1 MLKLLPF
8 TFFSYFYQ
16 LFFKD
21 LRNSILI
28 FFLFFL
34 GLSLNNAQ
42 IFTWKNPNIPKDS
55 ASTKNDSILAI
66 KKDSILAF
74 RFGQD
79 IFAKD
84 TMDFVKTQNRI
95 IVDEAVL
102 AKNDTKRFLGELN
115 SKGSIIRGITFGN
128 NQGQSVQSSMD
139 LQISGRLSKDVTVL
153 ASISDHNLPIQAD
166 GYTQTLEEFD
176 KIYMQLNIKD
186 KSILRAGHL
195 DLVDSKNYFA
205 KYQRRSMGLQFQT
218 QFGTDNKTF
227 VDISAGVARS
237 EFHRIRFQGIEGN
250 QGPYR
255 LTGKNGEQ
263 FITLISGS
271 EQVFIDG
278 ILMKRGENQD
288 YIINY
293 NTGEVTFTSFR
304 PIFQQ
309 NFITISFNYAN
320 RNYSRYLFTG
330 KLEHQ
335 REKFR
340 VGLNW
345 FMENDNK
352 NAPLA
357 LNLSKEDEQILAD
370 AGNDAN
376 LMYAPSGVVAEYDVN
391 KILYSLVPGPNGNY
405 YQFSTDATQ
414 TLYQVSFTYFGANL
428 GDYKLS
434 QTTNNG
440 RVFEYVGP
448 NLGDYR
454 AVRKLPSPQKS
465 QVYTVN
471 SEYLLKDGKIGADVS
486 LSNYDINLF
495 SSKDSDQN
503 LGYAAR
509 IFGNKTF
516 TKNSWKGTPSF
527 EYQYIDRQFHIL
539 DRINDVEFSRD
550 FNLTQEFNGLTQN
563 RFIFS
568 FQNKWNNKSTLNY
581 RVNYLDERD
590 SYKGIKNDLDFG
602 WIKGKFN
609 TKGNFSYLN
618 TNALLQ
624 DTKFIRGGAGT
635 EYTGKKGS
643 WAVGGSM
650 EHNEKK
656 YNDTDLMDVT
666 SFSWKELFVQKKIGD
681 SARTKLLS
689 KIYVR
694 DNDSVR
700 DNRLQNMNRI
710 LGFMA
715 ESQIIKT
722 EKTTLNALLHYRKFF
737 YKNDDVDVNQNKDFV
752 VGNIL
757 YNQQLF
763 KNGMR
768 LQAFY
773 ELGNGQEAQREF
785 QYIKVTDGQGVYKWT
800 DYNGD
805 GVQQLDEFE
814 IAEYSDLAQYIRI
827 YTNSVRYIPSN
838 KNKLQLALFVNPSVI
853 FSSENKFLK
862 RWNFNISL
870 NSQNSFYKKDKVLV
884 LNPFEKGENQILKN
898 QNILMSAQFNP
909 TEKSGWNGNYRFI
922 QNDNLIN
929 ANFSNEERNQ
939 TSHFVNIGY
948 WFNKEFRIDW
958 ENSVHDLQNS
968 SQLFAT
974 RDYRLNNFETKPKA
988 TYKFT
993 DAIQAEF
1000 SSAYREKQR
1009 KDGEELLKAFDI
1021 TGTIQWER
1029 KKTSIRGNF
1038 SFINNDFTGNS
1049 FSIVGN
1055 QMLDGLKPGKNQVW
1069 SVFIQQ
1075 AINSFLQLNLN
1086 YEGRNS
1092 GERTIHIGSMQVKA
1106 SF

>member
-1 MLKLLPF
+1 MRNFYF
-8 TFFSYFYQ
+8 TFVFVIMG
-16 LFFKD
+16 LFM
-21 LRNSILI
+21 
-28 FFLFFL
+28 
-34 GLSLNNAQ
+34 GNAQ
-42 IFTWKNPNIPKDS
+42 IFTWKNPNIPQ
-55 ASTKNDSILAI
+55 DSIKSDSVRSA
-66 KKDSILAF
+66 KTDSI
-74 RFGQD
+74 
-79 IFAKD
+79 IFTRLSRDLFTKD
-84 TMDFVKTQNRI
+84 TMDFVKTKNRVI
-95 IVDEAVL
+95 IDEAVL
-102 AKNDTKRFLGELN
+102 AKNDKQRFLGELN

-139 LQISGRLSKDVTVL
+139 LQISGRLSKDVTIL

-195 DLVDSKNYFA
+195 DLVDSKNYFS
-205 KYQRRSMGLQFQT
+205 KYQRRSMGIQFQT
-218 QFGTDNKTF
+218 EFGKENKTF
-227 VDISAGVARS
+227 TDISMGVARS
-237 EFHRIRFQGIEGN
+237 EFHRIRFQGVEGN

-288 YIINY
+288 YVINY

-309 NFITISFNYAN
+309 NFITISYNYTN

-330 KLEHQ
+330 KVEHK
-335 REKFR
+335 REKMR

-357 LNLSKEDEQILAD
+357 LNLSKDDEKILAD
-370 AGNDAN
+370 AGNDTSM
-376 LMYAPSGVVAEYDVN
+376 MYAPSAVETEYDVN
-391 KILYSLVPGPNGNY
+391 KILYRLVQDPNGNY
-405 YQFSTDATQ
+405 YQFSTDASQ
-414 TLYQVSFTYFGANL
+414 LLYTLSFTYFGANL
-428 GDYKLS
+428 GDYKVT

-448 NLGDYR
+448 NMGDYR
-454 AVRKLPSPQKS
+454 AVRKLPSPEKS
-465 QVYTVN
+465 QVYTMN
-471 SEYLLKDGKIGADVS
+471 SEFLLKDGKIGADFS

-495 SSKDSDQN
+495 SSKDSDKN
-503 LGYAAR
+503 LGYAGR

-516 TKNSWKGTPSF
+516 GKKNWKGTPSF
-527 EYQYIDRQFHIL
+527 EYQYIDKQFRIL

-550 FNLTQEFNGLTQN
+550 FNLAQEFSNRTQN

-568 FQNKWNNKSTLNY
+568 FLNKWNNKSVLNY
-581 RVNYLDERD
+581 RINYLDERD

-602 WIKGKFN
+602 WIKGKFF

-618 TNALLQ
+618 TNAIQQ
-624 DTKFIRGGAGT
+624 DTKFIRGGAST
-635 EYTGKKGS
+635 EFTGKKGS
-643 WAVGGSM
+643 WTVGGSM
-650 EHNEKK
+650 EHNEKY
-656 YNDTDLMDVT
+656 YNDTQLMDVT
-666 SFSWKELFVQKKIGD
+666 SFSWRELFIQKKIGD
-681 SARTKLLS
+681 SARTRLLT
-689 KIYVR
+689 KAYIR

-700 DNRLQNMNRI
+700 ENSLQNMNRI

-715 ESQIIKT
+715 ESQLIKN
-722 EKTTLNALLHYRKFF
+722 EKTTLTALLHYRKFF
-737 YKNDDVDVNQNKDFV
+737 YQSDLADMSRNNDFV

-763 KNGMR
+763 KNGAR

-814 IAEYSDLAQYIRI
+814 IAEYSDLAQYIRV
-827 YTNSVRYIPSN
+827 YTNSVRYLPSN
-838 KNKLQLALFVNPSVI
+838 KNKLQLALFVNPSII
-853 FSSENKFLK
+853 FNSENKFLK

-870 NSQNSFYKKDKVLV
+870 NSQNSYYKREKVLV
-884 LNPFEKGENQILKN
+884 LNPFEKNEDQILKN
-898 QNILMSAQFNP
+898 QNILTSVQFNP

-922 QNDNLIN
+922 SNDNLLN
-929 ANFSNEERNQ
+929 ANFSNEERAQ
-939 TSHFVNIGY
+939 RSHFVNLGY
-948 WFNKEFRIDW
+948 WFNKEFRVDW
-958 ENSVHDLQNS
+958 ENSVHEVKNS

-974 RDYRLNNFETKPKA
+974 RDYTLNNVETKPKA

-993 DAIQAEF
+993 DSVQAEF
-1000 SSAYREKQR
+1000 SSAYREKKR
-1009 KDGEELLKAFDI
+1009 TDGEELLKAFDI
-1021 TGTIQWER
+1021 TGTVQWER
-1029 KKTSIRGNF
+1029 KKTSIRANF

-1075 AINSFLQLNLN
+1075 ALNSFIQLNLN

-1092 GERTIHIGSMQVKA
+1092 GDRTIHIGSMQVKA

>member
-1 MLKLLPF
+1 MRNFFLLIG
-8 TFFSYFYQ
+8 
-16 LFFKD
+16 LFFMG
-21 LRNSILI
+21 I
-28 FFLFFL
+28 F
-34 GLSLNNAQ
+34 SAHAQ
-42 IFTWKNPNIPKDS
+42 IFSWKNPNIPQDS
-55 ASTKNDSILAI
+55 I
-66 KKDSILAF
+66 KKDSILAA
-74 RFGQD
+74 RFEQD

-84 TMDFVKTQNRI
+84 TLDFVKTNNKI

-102 AKNDTKRFLGELN
+102 ARNDKKRFLGELN

-139 LQISGRLSKDVTVL
+139 LQISGRLSKDVTIL

-195 DLVDSKNYFA
+195 DLVDPKTYFA
-205 KYQRRSMGLQFQT
+205 KFQRRSMGLQFQT
-218 QFGTDNKTF
+218 EFGKDNKTF
-227 VDISAGVARS
+227 VDVSMGVARS
-237 EFHRIRFQGIEGN
+237 EFHRVRFQGVEGN

-309 NFITISFNYAN
+309 NFITISYNYTN

-335 REKFR
+335 REKFK

-352 NAPLA
+352 NAPLS

-370 AGNDAN
+370 AGNNPDM
-376 LMYAPSGVVAEYDVN
+376 MYAPSGVVTEYDVN
-391 KILYSLVPGPNGNY
+391 KILYRLNPAGNFY
-405 YQFSTDATQ
+405 EFSTDQ
-414 TLYQVSFTYFGANL
+414 NETLYQVSFTYFGINK
-428 GDYKLS
+428 GDYKIT

-440 RVFEYVGP
+440 RVFEYVGT
-448 NLGDYR
+448 NQGDYK

-465 QVYTVN
+465 QVYSVN
-471 SEYLLKDGKIGADVS
+471 SEFLLKEGKIGADFS
-486 LSNYDINLF
+486 LSNYDLNLF
-495 SSKDSDQN
+495 SSKDAAQN
-503 LGYAAR
+503 MGYAWR
-509 IFGNKTF
+509 IFGNKSF

-527 EYQYIDRQFHIL
+527 EYQYIDKQFHIL

-550 FNLTQEFNGLTQN
+550 FNLIQEFSQRTQN

-568 FQNKWNNKSTLNY
+568 FLNKWNNKSTLNY
-581 RVNYLDERD
+581 RINYLDEQD
-590 SYKGIKNDLDFG
+590 AYKGIKNDLDFG
-602 WIKGKFN
+602 WITGKFF
-609 TKGNFSYLN
+609 TKGNLSYLN
-618 TNALLQ
+618 TNATLQ
-624 DTKFIRGGAGT
+624 DTKFVRGGVST
-635 EYTGKKGS
+635 EFTGKKGS

-656 YNDTDLMDVT
+656 YNDTQLMDVT

-681 SARTKLLS
+681 STRTKLLA
-689 KIYVR
+689 KVYMR

-700 DNRLQNMNRI
+700 NNRLENMNNI
-710 LGFMA
+710 LGIMA
-715 ESQIIKT
+715 ESQLIKT
-722 EKTTLNALLHYRKFF
+722 DKTTLNALIHYRKFF
-737 YKNDDVDVNQNKDFV
+737 YQSDAADMTRNNDFV

-763 KNGMR
+763 RNGMR

-785 QYIKVTDGQGVYKWT
+785 QYLKVTDGQGVYKWT

-805 GVQQLDEFE
+805 GIQQLDEFE

-838 KNKLQLALFVNPSVI
+838 KNKIQLALFVNPAIV
-853 FSSENKFLK
+853 FNSENAFLK
-862 RWNFNISL
+862 RWNFNVSL

-884 LNPFEKGENQILKN
+884 LNPFEKNSDQILKN
-898 QNILMSAQFNP
+898 QNILTSVQFNP

-922 QNDNLIN
+922 SNDNLIN
-929 ANFSNEERNQ
+929 ANFSNEERQQ

-948 WFNKEFRIDW
+948 WFNKEFRVDW
-958 ENSVHDLQNS
+958 ENSIHELKNS

-974 RDYRLNNFETKPKA
+974 RDYRLNNIETKPKA

-993 DAIQAEF
+993 DAIQAEL
-1000 SSAYREKQR
+1000 SSAYRQKKR
-1009 KDGEELLKAFDI
+1009 VDGEELLKAFDV

-1038 SFINNDFTGNS
+1038 SFINNDFTGNN

>member
-1 MLKLLPF
+1 MRNF
-8 TFFSYFYQ
+8 VI
-16 LFFKD
+16 LFVF
-21 LRNSILI
+21 
-28 FFLFFL
+28 FFL
-34 GLSLNNAQ
+34 GIFSGNAQ
-42 IFTWKNPNIPKDS
+42 VFSWKNPNIPEDS
-55 ASTKNDSILAI
+55 IKRDSILAA
-66 KKDSILAF
+66 KLE
-74 RFGQD
+74 QD
-79 IFAKD
+79 LFVKD
-84 TMDFVKTQNRI
+84 TLDFIRTHNK
-95 IVDEAVL
+95 IVIDEAVL
-102 AKNDTKRFLGELN
+102 AKNDKKRFLGELN

-139 LQISGRLSKDVTVL
+139 LQISGRLSKDVTIL

-176 KIYMQLNIKD
+176 KIYMQLNIKE

-195 DLVDSKNYFA
+195 DLVEAKNYFA

-218 QFGTDNKTF
+218 EFGKENKTL

-237 EFHRIRFQGIEGN
+237 EFHRIRFQGVEGN

-288 YIINY
+288 YTINY

-309 NFITISFNYAN
+309 NFITISYNYAN

-335 REKFR
+335 REKFK
-340 VGLNW
+340 VGFNW

-352 NAPLA
+352 NAPLS
-357 LNLSKEDEQILAD
+357 LNLSKEDEQILAE
-370 AGNDAN
+370 AGNNPD
-376 LMYAPSGVVAEYDVN
+376 LMYAPSGVVTEYDVN
-391 KILYSLVPGPNGNY
+391 KILYKLNTAGNFY
-405 YQFSTDATQ
+405 EFSTDSSL

-428 GDYKLS
+428 GDYKIA

-448 NLGDYR
+448 NAGDYR

-465 QVYTVN
+465 QVFSLNT
-471 SEYLLKDGKIGADVS
+471 EYLLNEGKIGADIS
-486 LSNYDINLF
+486 LSNYDVNLF

-503 LGYAAR
+503 LGYAWR
-509 IFGNKTF
+509 IFGNKSF
-516 TKNSWKGTPSF
+516 TKNTWKGTPSF

-550 FNLTQEFNGLTQN
+550 FNLAQEFNKKTQN

-568 FQNKWNNKSTLNY
+568 FLNKWNNKSTLNY
-581 RVNYLDERD
+581 RVNYLNEQD
-590 SYKGIKNDLDFG
+590 SYKGLKNDLDFG
-602 WIKGKFN
+602 WITGKFF
-609 TKGNFSYLN
+609 TKGNLSLLN
-618 TNALLQ
+618 TNATLQ
-624 DTKFIRGGAGT
+624 DTKFIRGGVST
-635 EYTGKKGS
+635 EFTGKKGS

-656 YNDTDLMDVT
+656 YNDTQLMDVT
-666 SFSWKELFVQKKIGD
+666 SFSWKEIFLQKKIGD
-681 SARTKLLS
+681 STRTKLLA
-689 KIYVR
+689 KVYMR

-700 DNRLQNMNRI
+700 DNRLQNMNHI

-722 EKTTLNALLHYRKFF
+722 ERTTLNALIHYRKFF
-737 YKNDDVDVNQNKDFV
+737 YSGAEGDVTRNNDFV

-763 KNGMR
+763 RNGMR

-814 IAEYSDLAQYIRI
+814 IAEYSDLAQYIRV

-838 KNKLQLALFVNPSVI
+838 KNKLQLALFVNPAIV
-853 FSSENKFLK
+853 FNSENGFLK

-884 LNPFEKGENQILKN
+884 LNPFEKNSDQILKN
-898 QNILMSAQFNP
+898 QNILASVQFNP
-909 TEKSGWNGNYRFI
+909 TDKSGWNGNYRFI
-922 QNDNLIN
+922 TNDNLIN
-929 ANFSNEERNQ
+929 ANFSNEEREQ

-948 WFNKEFRIDW
+948 WFNKEFRVDW
-958 ENSVHDLQNS
+958 ENSVHDIKNS

-993 DAIQAEF
+993 DAIQAEL
-1000 SSAYREKQR
+1000 SSAFRQKQR
-1009 KDGEELLKAFDI
+1009 LDGEELLKAFDV

-1029 KKTSIRGNF
+1029 RKTSIRGNF
-1038 SFINNDFTGNS
+1038 SFISNNFTGNN

-1075 AINSFLQLNLN
+1075 AINSFIQLNLN

-1092 GERTIHIGSMQVKA
+1092 GDRTIHIGSMQVKA

>member
-1 MLKLLPF
+1 M
-8 TFFSYFYQ
+8 
-16 LFFKD
+16 
-21 LRNSILI
+21 
-28 FFLFFL
+28 
-34 GLSLNNAQ
+34 GNAQ
-42 IFTWKNPNIPKDS
+42 IFTWKNPNIPQ
-55 ASTKNDSILAI
+55 DSIKSDSVRSA
-66 KKDSILAF
+66 KTDSI
-74 RFGQD
+74 
-79 IFAKD
+79 IFTRLSRDLFTKD
-84 TMDFVKTQNRI
+84 TMDFVKTKNRVI
-95 IVDEAVL
+95 IDEAVL
-102 AKNDTKRFLGELN
+102 AKNDKQRFLGELN

-139 LQISGRLSKDVTVL
+139 LQISGRLSKDVTIL

-195 DLVDSKNYFA
+195 DLVDSKNYFS
-205 KYQRRSMGLQFQT
+205 KYQRRSMGIQFQT
-218 QFGTDNKTF
+218 EFGKENKTF
-227 VDISAGVARS
+227 TDISMGVARS
-237 EFHRIRFQGIEGN
+237 EFHRIRFQGVEGN

-288 YIINY
+288 YVINY

-309 NFITISFNYAN
+309 NFITISYNYTN

-330 KLEHQ
+330 KVEHK
-335 REKFR
+335 REKMR

-357 LNLSKEDEQILAD
+357 LNLSKDDEKILAD
-370 AGNDAN
+370 AGNDTSM
-376 LMYAPSGVVAEYDVN
+376 MYAPSAVETEYDVN
-391 KILYSLVPGPNGNY
+391 KILYRLVQDPNGNY
-405 YQFSTDATQ
+405 YQFSTDASQ
-414 TLYQVSFTYFGANL
+414 LLYTLSFTYFGANL
-428 GDYKLS
+428 GDYKVT

-448 NLGDYR
+448 NMGDYR
-454 AVRKLPSPQKS
+454 AVRKLPSPEKS
-465 QVYTVN
+465 QVYTMN
-471 SEYLLKDGKIGADVS
+471 SEFLLKDGKIGADFS

-495 SSKDSDQN
+495 SSKDSDKN
-503 LGYAAR
+503 LGYAGR

-516 TKNSWKGTPSF
+516 GKKNWKGTPSF
-527 EYQYIDRQFHIL
+527 EYQYIDKQFRIL

-550 FNLTQEFNGLTQN
+550 FNLAQEFSNRTQN

-568 FQNKWNNKSTLNY
+568 FLNKWNNKSVLNY
-581 RVNYLDERD
+581 RINYLDERD

-602 WIKGKFN
+602 WIKGKFF

-618 TNALLQ
+618 TNAIQQ
-624 DTKFIRGGAGT
+624 DTKFIRGGAST
-635 EYTGKKGS
+635 EFTGKKGS
-643 WAVGGSM
+643 WTVGGSM
-650 EHNEKK
+650 EHNEKY
-656 YNDTDLMDVT
+656 YNDTQLMDVT
-666 SFSWKELFVQKKIGD
+666 SFSWRELFIQKKIGD
-681 SARTKLLS
+681 SARTRLLT
-689 KIYVR
+689 KAYIR

-700 DNRLQNMNRI
+700 ENSLQNMNRI

-715 ESQIIKT
+715 ESQLIKN
-722 EKTTLNALLHYRKFF
+722 EKTTLTALLHYRKFF
-737 YKNDDVDVNQNKDFV
+737 YQSDLADMSRNNDFV

-763 KNGMR
+763 KNGAR

-814 IAEYSDLAQYIRI
+814 IAEYSDLAQYIRV
-827 YTNSVRYIPSN
+827 YTNSVRYLPSN
-838 KNKLQLALFVNPSVI
+838 KNKLQLALFVNPSII
-853 FSSENKFLK
+853 FNSENKFLK

-870 NSQNSFYKKDKVLV
+870 NSQNSYYKREKVLV
-884 LNPFEKGENQILKN
+884 LNPFEKNEDQILKN
-898 QNILMSAQFNP
+898 QNILTSVQFNP

-922 QNDNLIN
+922 SNDNLLN
-929 ANFSNEERNQ
+929 ANFSNEERAQ
-939 TSHFVNIGY
+939 RSHFVNLGY
-948 WFNKEFRIDW
+948 WFNKEFRVDW
-958 ENSVHDLQNS
+958 ENSVHEVKNS

-974 RDYRLNNFETKPKA
+974 RDYTLNNVETKPKA

-993 DAIQAEF
+993 DSVQAEF
-1000 SSAYREKQR
+1000 SSAYREKKR
-1009 KDGEELLKAFDI
+1009 TDGEELLKAFDI
-1021 TGTIQWER
+1021 TGTVQWER
-1029 KKTSIRGNF
+1029 KKTSIRANF

-1075 AINSFLQLNLN
+1075 ALNSFIQLNLN

-1092 GERTIHIGSMQVKA
+1092 GDRTIHIGSMQVKA

>member
-1 MLKLLPF
+1 M
-8 TFFSYFYQ
+8 
-16 LFFKD
+16 
-21 LRNSILI
+21 RNFIILI
-28 FFLFFL
+28 VLLFL
-34 GLSLNNAQ
+34 GIFSGNAQ
-42 IFTWKNPNIPKDS
+42 VFSWKNPNVPEDS
-55 ASTKNDSILAI
+55 VKRDSILAA
-66 KKDSILAF
+66 KLERDL
-74 RFGQD
+74 
-79 IFAKD
+79 FAKD
-84 TMDFVKTQNRI
+84 TLDFIRTNNK
-95 IVDEAVL
+95 IVIDEAVL
-102 AKNDTKRFLGELN
+102 AKNDKKRFLGELN

-139 LQISGRLSKDVTVL
+139 LQISGRLSKDVTIL

-176 KIYMQLNIKD
+176 KIYMQLNIKE

-195 DLVDSKNYFA
+195 DLVEAKNYFA

-218 QFGTDNKTF
+218 EFGKDNKTF

-237 EFHRIRFQGIEGN
+237 EFHRIRFQGVEGN

-309 NFITISFNYAN
+309 NFITISYNYAN

-335 REKFR
+335 REKFK

-352 NAPLA
+352 NAPLS
-357 LNLSKEDEQILAD
+357 LSLSKEDEQILAE
-370 AGNDAN
+370 AGNDPN
-376 LMYAPSGVVAEYDVN
+376 LMYAPSGVVTEYDVN
-391 KILYSLVPGPNGNY
+391 KILYRLNPAGNFY
-405 YQFSTDATQ
+405 EFSTDPSL
-414 TLYQVSFTYFGANL
+414 TLYQVSFTYFGANQ
-428 GDYKLS
+428 GDYKIA

-440 RVFEYVGP
+440 RVFEYAGP
-448 NLGDYR
+448 NGGDYR

-465 QVYTVN
+465 QVYSLN
-471 SEYLLKDGKIGADVS
+471 SEYLLNEGKIGADIS
-486 LSNYDINLF
+486 LSNYDVNLF

-503 LGYAAR
+503 IGYAWR
-509 IFGNKTF
+509 IFGNKSF
-516 TKNSWKGTPSF
+516 TKNSWRGTPSF
-527 EYQYIDRQFHIL
+527 EYQYIDKQFHIL

-550 FNLTQEFNGLTQN
+550 FNLTQEFNKKTQN

-568 FQNKWNNKSTLNY
+568 FLNKWNNKSTLNY
-581 RVNYLDERD
+581 RINYLDEQN

-602 WIKGKFN
+602 WITGKFF
-609 TKGNFSYLN
+609 TKGNLSYLS
-618 TNALLQ
+618 TNATLQ
-624 DTKFIRGGAGT
+624 DTKFIRGGVST
-635 EYTGKKGS
+635 EFTGKKGS
-643 WAVGGSM
+643 WAIGGSM

-656 YNDTDLMDVT
+656 YNDTQLMDVT
-666 SFSWKELFVQKKIGD
+666 SFSWKEIFVQKKIGD
-681 SARTKLLS
+681 STRTKLLA
-689 KIYVR
+689 KVYMR

-700 DNRLQNMNRI
+700 DNRLQNMNNI

-722 EKTTLNALLHYRKFF
+722 EKTTLNALIHYRKFF
-737 YKNDDVDVNQNKDFV
+737 YSGAESDVTRNNDFV

-763 KNGMR
+763 RNGMR

-785 QYIKVTDGQGVYKWT
+785 QYIKVTDGQGIYKWT

-805 GVQQLDEFE
+805 GIQQLDEFE
-814 IAEYSDLAQYIRI
+814 IAEYSDLAQYIRV

-838 KNKLQLALFVNPSVI
+838 KNKLQLALFVNPAIV
-853 FSSENKFLK
+853 FNSENAFLK

-884 LNPFEKGENQILKN
+884 LNPFEKNSDQILKN
-898 QNILMSAQFNP
+898 QNILASVQFNP
-909 TEKSGWNGNYRFI
+909 TDKSGWNGNYRLI
-922 QNDNLIN
+922 TNDNLIN
-929 ANFSNEERNQ
+929 ANFSNEEREQ
-939 TSHFVNIGY
+939 TSHFVNVGY
-948 WFNKEFRIDW
+948 WFNKEFRVDW
-958 ENSVHDLQNS
+958 ENSVHDIKNS

-993 DAIQAEF
+993 DAIQTEL
-1000 SSAYREKQR
+1000 SSAFRQKKR
-1009 KDGEELLKAFDI
+1009 MDGEELLKAFDI

-1029 KKTSIRGNF
+1029 RKTSIRGNF
-1038 SFINNDFTGNS
+1038 SFISNNFTGNN

-1075 AINSFLQLNLN
+1075 AINSFIQLNLN

-1092 GERTIHIGSMQVKA
+1092 GDRTIHIGSMQVKA